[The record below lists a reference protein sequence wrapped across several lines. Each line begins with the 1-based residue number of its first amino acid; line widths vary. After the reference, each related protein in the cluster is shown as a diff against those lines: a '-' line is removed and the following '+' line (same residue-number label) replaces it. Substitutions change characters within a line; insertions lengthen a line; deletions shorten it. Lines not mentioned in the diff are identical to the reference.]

1 MLVTYKPSFRLVGRM
16 NCVHPGW
23 GFVLRSYAGAAARMA
38 RLAHLHAGPA
48 RHDRSCSLCLCI
60 IYVCIC
66 VYVGVHRRHPFAVW
80 TTFFHSPEGVPQSNA
95 WISAA
100 DCPARANRW
109 ECAFL
114 PSTNCSVPEAIAHC
128 DPRYGDCNA
137 YTNTWMSALLT
148 AANQSGQ
155 FESPQHDRIMQHGQQ
170 PADER
175 QQVSS
180 QQEPTYPCTLT

>member
-1 MLVTYKPSFRLVGRM
+1 M
-16 NCVHPGW
+16 
-23 GFVLRSYAGAAARMA
+23 
-38 RLAHLHAGPA
+38 
-48 RHDRSCSLCLCI
+48 
-60 IYVCIC
+60 YVCM
-66 VYVGVHRRHPFAVW
+66 YVGVHRRHPFSVW
-80 TTFFHSPEGVPQSNA
+80 TTFFHSPEGAPQSNA

-114 PSTNCSVPEAIAHC
+114 PSTNCSVPEAVAHC

-148 AANQSGQ
+148 AANLSGQ

-180 QQEPTYPCTLT
+180 QQEPTDPCTLTCPSGARLWHRSLTCPPSALAAALQTYRPTTTS